1 MTRALA
7 IALFGAASLAVIA
20 AGFLVLQK
28 PSPTKR
34 RPPEAA
40 RRVESAPRVLV
51 LAGQTAERAVVLKPR
66 YADPAQADFTD
77 RALAEKIGAEPGSW
91 RFVEVWVVNRGQDD
105 VASLRVPPTVT
116 ARAAS
121 STALVP
127 LRDLDSAASS
137 PAAAVHV
144 RDLAP
149 DPAVV
154 LRKGSF
160 RRTVY
165 ALASSIRFEQ
175 LVSAEVDG
183 IALTPRET
191 TEDAIEAFLERPRP
205 DLIAALSKP
214 EDSPGSR
221 ARTDRLEESR

>member
-7 IALFGAASLAVIA
+7 IALFGAATLAVIA

-28 PSPTKR
+28 QSPAKR
-34 RPPEAA
+34 RTVEAA
-40 RRVESAPRVLV
+40 RRVEPAARVLV
-51 LAGQTAERAVVLKPR
+51 LAGQTAERAMVLKPR
-66 YADPAQADFTD
+66 YANPAQAEFTD
-77 RALAEKIGAEPGSW
+77 RALAEKIGAAPGSW
-91 RFVEVWVVNRGQDD
+91 RFVEVWVVNRGADD
-105 VASLRVPPTVT
+105 VVSLRVAPTVT
-116 ARAAS
+116 ARGAS

-127 LRDLDSAASS
+127 LGEVDSASSS
-137 PAAAVHV
+137 PAAAVLI

-149 DPAVV
+149 DPAVA

-175 LVSAEVDG
+175 LVSAEIDG
-183 IALTPRET
+183 IALAPRET
-191 TEDAIEAFLERPRP
+191 TEDALEAFLERPRP

-221 ARTDRLEESR
+221 ARTDRMEESR